1 MKIFKIEV
9 EIMGIFGAYKE
20 RVWQRANHLQG
31 AIRQIYQNE
40 PKLIR
45 IVRILGEQ

>member
-1 MKIFKIEV
+1 MKIFNIRVEV
-9 EIMGIFGAYKE
+9 MGILGAYTK
-20 RVWQRANHLQG
+20 VIHQRANHLQG

-45 IVRILGEQ
+45 VVQILGEQ

>member
-1 MKIFKIEV
+1 MKFFGFEV
-9 EIMGIFGAYKE
+9 EIMGIFGAYEK
-20 RVWQRANHLQG
+20 RIWQRANHLQG
-31 AIRQIYQNE
+31 AIRKIYQNE